1 MVLRA
6 FNRLIDKGLVF
17 RGNRPV
23 FWSCKQQRVMAED
36 EMRQTSELNESIV
49 FGMQIASFGEKAF
62 DLGSLYPNAKLL
74 VFEPDPWKMLAM
86 KSVAVNDLMTYVL
99 AKWNDE
105 FVIVAEKRLGEL

>member
-1 MVLRA
+1 M
-6 FNRLIDKGLVF
+6 
-17 RGNRPV
+17 
-23 FWSCKQQRVMAED
+23 
-36 EMRQTSELNESIV
+36 
-49 FGMQIASFGEKAF
+49 
-62 DLGSLYPNAKLL
+62 GSLYPNAKLL